1 MKASPGAVLF
11 GLGCIWGT
19 SFLFIKV
26 IVDEISPIELVTA
39 RLFLGAL
46 VVLAMLVYFRRPVPR
61 DLSLWAKM
69 AMLSVI
75 ANVIPFLLIA
85 WAEKHIDTGVTSV
98 LNSTMPLF
106 TALFAAVLL
115 AEEVSTPARLLGL
128 LAGVG
133 GVIVLAGRDIFHIT
147 DSSVL
152 GQLAVVLA
160 SACYAASA
168 VYTRTLLR
176 THDPIS
182 LTALQLT
189 FGAAIAAV
197 LMFSFQGTPH
207 YASVSVKA
215 WSALLVLGLIAS
227 GVAQWVYLWLVDNM
241 GSVRASLVAYIIPIV
256 GLLLGWAVLHETI
269 GVSTIAG
276 FALILTGVAL
286 VMRGEGPASER
297 GPSAVPAG
305 AAD

>member
-1 MKASPGAVLF
+1 V
-11 GLGCIWGT
+11 
-19 SFLFIKV
+19 
-26 IVDEISPIELVTA
+26 
-39 RLFLGAL
+39 
-46 VVLAMLVYFRRPVPR
+46 
-61 DLSLWAKM
+61 
-69 AMLSVI
+69 
-75 ANVIPFLLIA
+75 
-85 WAEKHIDTGVTSV
+85 
-98 LNSTMPLF
+98 PLF

-133 GVIVLAGRDIFHIT
+133 GVIVLAGRDVFHIT
-147 DSSVL
+147 DSNVL
-152 GQLAVVLA
+152 GQLAVVLS

-168 VYTRTLLR
+168 VYARTLLR

-189 FGAAIAAV
+189 FGSLIAGV

-207 YASVSVKA
+207 YASLSVKA

-269 GVSTIAG
+269 GVSTIVG

-286 VMRGEGPASER
+286 VMRGEGLASER